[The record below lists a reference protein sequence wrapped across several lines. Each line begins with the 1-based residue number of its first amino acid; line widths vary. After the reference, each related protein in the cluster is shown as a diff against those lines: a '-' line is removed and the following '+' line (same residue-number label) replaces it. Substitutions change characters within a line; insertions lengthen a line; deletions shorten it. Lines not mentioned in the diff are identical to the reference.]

1 MFLKQ
6 VIGKTGKVISVDS
19 DGDVRVD
26 FGGLKWMFNP
36 QCCILVSQG
45 QGRVPS
51 ARASVKVNTQ
61 SSSDDDD
68 DDNGESNCFTS

>member
-1 MFLKQ
+1 MYVFVKQ

-19 DGDVRVD
+19 DGDVKVD
-26 FGGLKWMFNP
+26 FGGSKWIFNP

-51 ARASVKVNTQ
+51 ARASMRVNAQ
-61 SSSDDDD
+61 SSSEDDDDD
-68 DDNGESNCFTS
+68 DDNSQ